1 MPEIVKFCLL
11 CGKDQFSIFDQRDF
25 RGFEVINVLCSNC
38 GLVFQTPRM
47 AASDLEDFYQQE
59 YRIAYQ
65 GQEGPCERDFRVQKA
80 RAETLV
86 KFLQEVGIDK
96 VDRYV
101 DVGSSAGLLMEE
113 IQKAYDCQVVGIEP
127 GDAYRENAR
136 SKGFNIYGDLDQLEN
151 VEENKF
157 DLVSMI
163 HVLEH
168 IPDPVGYLIALREK
182 FLTLSGKLLLEVPNI
197 YAHDSFEHAHMTSF
211 SRETLTQ
218 VLEKAGYRTIFIERH
233 GNPLSKL
240 IPLYITI
247 LAEPYEDPHEPKR
260 IEVERLVRMKR
271 RAGFLHRRVI
281 ERIFPNSA
289 WVPEFRS

>member
-1 MPEIVKFCLL
+1 M
-11 CGKDQFSIFDQRDF
+11 
-25 RGFEVINVLCSNC
+25 
-38 GLVFQTPRM
+38 
-47 AASDLEDFYQQE
+47 
-59 YRIAYQ
+59 
-65 GQEGPCERDFRVQKA
+65 
-80 RAETLV
+80 
-86 KFLQEVGIDK
+86 GIDN

-136 SKGFNIYGDLDQLEN
+136 SKGFDIYGDLDQLEN

-182 FLTLSGKLLLEVPNI
+182 FLNLSGKLLLEVPNI
-197 YAHDSFEHAHMTSF
+197 YAHDSFELAHMTSF

-247 LAEPYEDPHEPKR
+247 LAEPFEDHHEPGR
-260 IEVERLVRMKR
+260 IEFERSVRMKR
-271 RAGFLHRRVI
+271 SAGFLHRRVI
-281 ERIFPNSA
+281 ERIFPKSA

>member
-65 GQEGPCERDFRVQKA
+65 GQEGPGERDFRVQKA
-80 RAETLV
+80 RAENLV

-101 DVGSSAGLLMEE
+101 DIGSSAGLLMEE

-136 SKGFNIYGDLDQLEN
+136 SKGFDIYGDLDQLEN

-182 FLTLSGKLLLEVPNI
+182 FLNLSGKLLLEVPNI
-197 YAHDSFEHAHMTSF
+197 YAHDSFELAHMTSF

-247 LAEPYEDPHEPKR
+247 LAEPFEDHHEPGR
-260 IEVERLVRMKR
+260 IEFERSVRMKR
-271 RAGFLHRRVI
+271 SAGFLHRRVI